1 MHTSDKYIRFRLCN
15 DKRPT
20 KERIKKYTLV
30 VGALSTYVFHKAG
43 EKKSENLFLSLIHSL
58 SCLSVKHLTKHI
70 NVFLHVNL
78 TGDLVNYVS
87 SSSFLSTRLPAP
99 TSLFHSQSVFASFD
113 SSVIFPV
120 PFFVLLSTVFNSPQ
134 HDKPVP
140 SCIRISISL
149 NWEIFLFFPLP
160 NVTCKLFHKI
170 FFFVIILIS
179 NRERL
184 S

>member
-43 EKKSENLFLSLIHSL
+43 EKKSENLFLSLTHSL

-99 TSLFHSQSVFASFD
+99 IFSYSQPVFALFD
-113 SSVIFPV
+113 SSVLSFLFHFSYSYR
-120 PFFVLLSTVFNSPQ
+120 PFSIRHNAINPFQTVFVYPF
-134 HDKPVP
+134 
-140 SCIRISISL
+140 R
-149 NWEIFLFFPLP
+149 
-160 NVTCKLFHKI
+160 
-170 FFFVIILIS
+170 
-179 NRERL
+179 
-184 S
+184 